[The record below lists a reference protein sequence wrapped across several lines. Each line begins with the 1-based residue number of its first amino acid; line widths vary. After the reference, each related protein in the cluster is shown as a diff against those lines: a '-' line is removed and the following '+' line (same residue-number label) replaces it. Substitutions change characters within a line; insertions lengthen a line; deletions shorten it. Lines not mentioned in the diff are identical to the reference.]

1 MVLPRENRL
10 LGQESAWVIAEKSG
24 KHRTGTV
31 LCFDSGSA
39 GQLQIRHRTITQ
51 SNVSPPFEEPFL
63 KLTRAHA

>member
-10 LGQESAWVIAEKSG
+10 LGQESAWVIAEKIR

-39 GQLQIRHRTITQ
+39 VQLQIRHRAIMQ
-51 SNVSPPFEEPFL
+51 SNVSPPFREPFL
-63 KLTRAHA
+63 KLTRVHA